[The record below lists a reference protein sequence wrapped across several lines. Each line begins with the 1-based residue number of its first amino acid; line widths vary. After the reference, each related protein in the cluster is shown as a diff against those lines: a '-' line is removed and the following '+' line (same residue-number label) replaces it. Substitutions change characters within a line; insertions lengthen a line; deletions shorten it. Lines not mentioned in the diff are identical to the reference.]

1 MNARWFCLVPTV
13 ALGLG
18 VPPCAAS
25 IPPEL
30 VVLAQDSSTWRVFA
44 SQEGRFQV
52 MMPEPPQTSTE
63 SIDFPGEPIALYAFA
78 AKDSQSEYLVTYSD
92 YPNEFI
98 DRMGEPTQFLQA
110 VKQGFLAGIEANEEF
125 STVLQ
130 LEGYPALE
138 VEYTTPEGA
147 AGLARFY
154 LVNSRL
160 YQVIATSNETAS
172 GNFSENADR
181 FFTSFDL
188 R

>member
-13 ALGLG
+13 ALCLG
-18 VPPCAAS
+18 VSPSSASVPPGS
-25 IPPEL
+25 
-30 VVLAQDSSTWRVFA
+30 VVLAQDSSHWQVFA

-52 MMPEPPQTSTE
+52 MMPEPPRTSTE
-63 SIDFPGEPIALYAFA
+63 SVSFPGEPIALHAFA

-98 DRMGEPTQFLQA
+98 ARMGEPTQFLQA
-110 VKQGFLAGIEANEEF
+110 VKQGFLSGIEASEEF
-125 STVLQ
+125 SSALQ

-147 AGLARFY
+147 AGFARFY

-160 YQVIATSNETAS
+160 YQVIATSRENAS
-172 GNFSENADR
+172 GDFSENADR
-181 FFTSFDL
+181 FFASFDL